1 MATLLVF
8 IYASEDS
15 IIVEYDVTLS
25 NPPIALVKKEELK
38 KYYLMWMW
46 SCEEESSRGMM
57 HTRIDRSAW
66 DHQLS
71 PDPYALT
78 IYL

>member
-38 KYYLMWMW
+38 KYYLM
-46 SCEEESSRGMM
+46 
-57 HTRIDRSAW
+57 
-66 DHQLS
+66 
-71 PDPYALT
+71 
-78 IYL
+78 